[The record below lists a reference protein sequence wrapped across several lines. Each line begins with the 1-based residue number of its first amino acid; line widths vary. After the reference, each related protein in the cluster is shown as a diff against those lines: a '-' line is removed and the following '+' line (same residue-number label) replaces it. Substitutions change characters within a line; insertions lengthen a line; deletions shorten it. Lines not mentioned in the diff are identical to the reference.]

1 MSVMR
6 DDRTGQ
12 PPDPHHNHETHL
24 ANLVGRRV
32 AYEQGDIDPRH
43 GTIVSANYS
52 LSGEAVLIV
61 HPDSRP
67 SEVPANAVLMGRQAT
82 WALEHLDSPVP
93 LLGVD
98 QAARRR
104 LNAEQTG
111 TIPGAANTAPSPAV
125 TR

>member
-6 DDRTGQ
+6 DDQTGQ
-12 PPDPHHNHETHL
+12 PPDLHHNHGTHL
-24 ANLVGRRV
+24 ADLVGRRV

-52 LSGEAVLIV
+52 LSGEEVLIV

-67 SEVPANAVLMGRQAT
+67 SEVPANTVLMGRQAT
-82 WALEHLDSPVP
+82 WALEHLDSPVEV
-93 LLGVD
+93 LGVD
-98 QAARRR
+98 QAAQLR
-104 LNAEQTG
+104 LDGEQAR
-111 TIPGAANTAPSPAV
+111 TISAATSIAPSPPV

>member
-6 DDRTGQ
+6 DDQTGQ
-12 PPDPHHNHETHL
+12 LPDIHQNHVTHL
-24 ANLVGRRV
+24 ADVVGRRV
-32 AYEQGDIDPRH
+32 AYEQGDVDPGH

-67 SEVPANAVLMGRQAT
+67 SEVPANTVLMGRQAM
-82 WALEHLDSPVP
+82 WALEHLDPPVE
-93 LLGVD
+93 LIAVD
-98 QAARRR
+98 QAARGR
-104 LNAEQTG
+104 LNAEQTR
-111 TIPGAANTAPSPAV
+111 TIPDAANTVPSPAV